1 MKGIKKLIPYIGLA
15 LIILLFGV
23 LTQGKLLTLRN
34 LKLVFNQA
42 VVLIIASTGVAFVM
56 AQGSLDLSQGSLLG
70 ITGAMTATAAALH
83 PGLALPMALLTGFA
97 VGLINGSLLAFLKI
111 PSFIVT
117 LCVLFV
123 LRGLTVIATH
133 AGSIPVPMEMLAF
146 DSYDIKVTL
155 LVLILAGAY
164 YLFNYTQT
172 GKGMRAI
179 GSGEVAA
186 RYSGVP
192 VERLKVTAYL
202 ISGTLCGLCGWLNVV
217 RTGAADSKTGLLLEL
232 DILTAL
238 VLGGMP
244 LTGGS
249 GAKLQSAVVGGLML
263 ALLGNGMV
271 LVGIMAELQQ
281 AVKGVIF
288 LLAVYLSFERES
300 AVLIK

>member
-1 MKGIKKLIPYIGLA
+1 
-15 LIILLFGV
+15 
-23 LTQGKLLTLRN
+23 
-34 LKLVFNQA
+34 
-42 VVLIIASTGVAFVM
+42 
-56 AQGSLDLSQGSLLG
+56 
-70 ITGAMTATAAALH
+70 
-83 PGLALPMALLTGFA
+83 
-97 VGLINGSLLAFLKI
+97 
-111 PSFIVT
+111 VT
-117 LCVLFV
+117 LCALFV

-133 AGSIPVPMEMLAF
+133 AGSIPVPLGMLAL
-146 DSYDIKVTL
+146 DTYGLKLTL
-155 LVLILAGAY
+155 LVLILGGGY
-164 YLFNYTQT
+164 YAFNYTRI

-179 GSGEVAA
+179 GSGEVSA
-186 RYSGVP
+186 RYSGVA
-192 VERLKVTAYL
+192 VERLKLTAYL

-249 GAKLQSAVVGGLML
+249 SAKLQSAIVGGLML

>member
-1 MKGIKKLIPYIGLA
+1 MRGFKRIVPYIGLV
-15 LIILLFGV
+15 LIIVLFSA
-23 LTQGKLLTLRN
+23 LTGGKLLSFRN
-34 LKLVFNQA
+34 LKLIFNQA
-42 VVLIIASTGVAFVM
+42 VVLIIGCIGVTFVM

-70 ITGAMTATAAALH
+70 ISGAMAATFAAIT
-83 PGLALPMALLTGFA
+83 PGLSLPLAILTGIA
-97 VGLINGSLLAFLKI
+97 VGMINGTLLAFFKI

-133 AGSIPVPMEMLAF
+133 SGSIPLPFAMLSLDNF
-146 DSYDIKVTL
+146 RIKASILVT
-155 LVLILAGAY
+155 VILAAY
-164 YLFNYTQT
+164 YAYTYT
-172 GKGMRAI
+172 SLGKNMRAI
-179 GSGEVAA
+179 GSGETSA

-192 VERLKVTAYL
+192 VERMKVLAYL
-202 ISGTLCGLCGWLNVV
+202 ISGLLCGLCGWLNVV
-217 RTGAADSKTGLLLEL
+217 RTGAADSKTGLLFEL

-249 GAKLQSAVVGGLML
+249 SAKLQSAIIGGLML
-263 ALLGNGMV
+263 ALLSNGMV
-271 LVGIMAELQQ
+271 LVGIKAELQQ

-300 AVLIK
+300 VVMIK

>member
-1 MKGIKKLIPYIGLA
+1 VKGIRKIIPYIGLV
-15 LIILLFGV
+15 LIVLLFGI

-42 VVLIIASTGVAFVM
+42 AVLIIASTGVAFVM
-56 AQGSLDLSQGSLLG
+56 SQGSLDLSQGSLLG
-70 ITGAMTATAAALH
+70 ITGAMAATAAALH
-83 PGLALPMALLTGFA
+83 PALALPMALLTGIA

-117 LCVLFV
+117 LCVLFI

-133 AGSIPVPMEMLAF
+133 AGSIPVPLGMLGL
-146 DSYDIKVTL
+146 DSYRIKLTL
-155 LVLILAGAY
+155 LLLIVGGGY
-164 YLFNYTQT
+164 YVFNYTQI

-179 GSGEVAA
+179 GSGEVSA
-186 RYSGVP
+186 RYSGVA
-192 VERLKVTAYL
+192 VERLKVMAYL

-249 GAKLQSAVVGGLML
+249 SAKLQSAIVGGLML